1 MQAME
6 RLQEHLFLST
16 LSLRRATVYTCP
28 IISTIIHFY
37 PRSPCGER
45 PGRMTENGTKKLT
58 FLSTLSLRR
67 ATCYSFRHSASCW
80 YFYPRSPCGE
90 RQRLWIM
97 LYSCPGN
104 FYPRSPCGERLAGVN
119 SMLTLI
125 QFLSTLSLRRATTC
139 VLIIRKQCRHFYPR
153 SPCGERPPSTL
164 RHCTTYLFLSTLSLR
179 RATGHGHTGHG
190 GVPFLSTLSLRRA
203 TRASSALSLCSVNF
217 YPRSPCGERP
227 DSGIGAWR
235 YRYFYPRSPCGERPC
250 CPASSSTRQVF
261 LSTLSLRRATDG
273 QHRRLSDR
281 QHFYPRSPCGE
292 RPHILRWDAD
302 HLQPFLSTLS
312 LRRATVAYHAMCR
325 LSRFLST
332 LSLRRA
338 TEPDP
343 ATDRI
348 VSHFYPRSPCGE
360 RRAVFNDLRESAGI
374 SIHALLAESD
384 QRPSGCRSGGSYF
397 YPRSPCGERPCHA
410 ARCCQRKPFLST
422 LSLRRATSC
431 CSLLFFLWGNFYP
444 RSPCGERRHMYE
456 GYRHTERFLSTLS
469 LRRATPGIQRLV
481 ALLRQFLSTLSLR
494 RATSFCRQPPP
505 TRWISIHALLAESD
519 SWAVTA
525 A

>member
-348 VSHFYPRSPCGE
+348 PIIQ
-360 RRAVFNDLRESAGI
+360 I

-384 QRPSGCRSGGSYF
+384 HQQTSNHPRKTDF
-397 YPRSPCGERPCHA
+397 YPRSPCGER
-410 ARCCQRKPFLST
+410 LSI
-422 LSLRRATSC
+422 
-431 CSLLFFLWGNFYP
+431 
-444 RSPCGERRHMYE
+444 
-456 GYRHTERFLSTLS
+456 
-469 LRRATPGIQRLV
+469 IQL
-481 ALLRQFLSTLSLR
+481 
-494 RATSFCRQPPP
+494 
-505 TRWISIHALLAESD
+505 IE
-519 SWAVTA
+519 
-525 A
+525 

>member
-1 MQAME
+1 
-6 RLQEHLFLST
+6 
-16 LSLRRATVYTCP
+16 
-28 IISTIIHFY
+28 
-37 PRSPCGER
+37 
-45 PGRMTENGTKKLT
+45 MTENGTKKLT

-104 FYPRSPCGERLAGVN
+104 
-119 SMLTLI
+119 
-125 QFLSTLSLRRATTC
+125 
-139 VLIIRKQCRHFYPR
+139 FYPR

>member
-1 MQAME
+1 
-6 RLQEHLFLST
+6 
-16 LSLRRATVYTCP
+16 
-28 IISTIIHFY
+28 
-37 PRSPCGER
+37 
-45 PGRMTENGTKKLT
+45 MTENGTKKLT

-217 YPRSPCGERP
+217 YPRSPCGERRAFAG
-227 DSGIGAWR
+227 SR
-235 YRYFYPRSPCGERPC
+235 RP
-250 CPASSSTRQVF
+250 PGGF
-261 LSTLSLRRATDG
+261 LSTLSLRRATAG
-273 QHRRLSDR
+273 Q
-281 QHFYPRSPCGE
+281 
-292 RPHILRWDAD
+292 
-302 HLQPFLSTLS
+302 LQQ
-312 LRRATVAYHAMCR
+312 RNARY
-325 LSRFLST
+325 
-332 LSLRRA
+332 
-338 TEPDP
+338 
-343 ATDRI
+343 
-348 VSHFYPRSPCGE
+348 
-360 RRAVFNDLRESAGI
+360 I

-384 QRPSGCRSGGSYF
+384 LYF
-397 YPRSPCGERPCHA
+397 FQLG
-410 ARCCQRKPFLST
+410 
-422 LSLRRATSC
+422 
-431 CSLLFFLWGNFYP
+431 
-444 RSPCGERRHMYE
+444 
-456 GYRHTERFLSTLS
+456 
-469 LRRATPGIQRLV
+469 V
-481 ALLRQFLSTLSLR
+481 
-494 RATSFCRQPPP
+494 
-505 TRWISIHALLAESD
+505 
-519 SWAVTA
+519 
-525 A
+525 

>member
-1 MQAME
+1 
-6 RLQEHLFLST
+6 
-16 LSLRRATVYTCP
+16 
-28 IISTIIHFY
+28 
-37 PRSPCGER
+37 
-45 PGRMTENGTKKLT
+45 
-58 FLSTLSLRR
+58 
-67 ATCYSFRHSASCW
+67 
-80 YFYPRSPCGE
+80 
-90 RQRLWIM
+90 
-97 LYSCPGN
+97 
-104 FYPRSPCGERLAGVN
+104 
-119 SMLTLI
+119 MLTLI

-292 RPHILRWDAD
+292 RRWHTMRCAG
-302 HLQPFLSTLS
+302 
-312 LRRATVAYHAMCR
+312 C
-325 LSRFLST
+325 
-332 LSLRRA
+332 
-338 TEPDP
+338 PD
-343 ATDRI
+343 
-348 VSHFYPRSPCGE
+348 FYPRSPCGE
-360 RRAVFNDLRESAGI
+360 RRNRIRQPIASSAI

-384 QRPSGCRSGGSYF
+384 
-397 YPRSPCGERPCHA
+397 A
-410 ARCCQRKPFLST
+410 PFS
-422 LSLRRATSC
+422 
-431 CSLLFFLWGNFYP
+431 
-444 RSPCGERRHMYE
+444 M
-456 GYRHTERFLSTLS
+456 
-469 LRRATPGIQRLV
+469 I
-481 ALLRQFLSTLSLR
+481 
-494 RATSFCRQPPP
+494 
-505 TRWISIHALLAESD
+505 
-519 SWAVTA
+519 
-525 A
+525 

>member
-1 MQAME
+1 MDNVILM
-6 RLQEHLFLST
+6 
-16 LSLRRATVYTCP
+16 
-28 IISTIIHFY
+28 
-37 PRSPCGER
+37 
-45 PGRMTENGTKKLT
+45 PGQ

-261 LSTLSLRRATDG
+261 LSTLSLRRATP
-273 QHRRLSDR
+273 HVRRLPPHRAISIHALLAESDPGHPAPCR
-281 QHFYPRSPCGE
+281 SAPSISIHALLAESDELLQAAAAHPVDFYPRSPCGE
-292 RPHILRWDAD
+292 RQLGSYSSVTHDI
-302 HLQPFLSTLS
+302 FLSTLS
-312 LRRATVAYHAMCR
+312 LRRATPLFFLPPPFPDISIHA
-325 LSRFLST
+325 LLAES
-332 LSLRRA
+332 
-338 TEPDP
+338 DP
-343 ATDRI
+343 CQPGAAGR
-348 VSHFYPRSPCGE
+348 HG
-360 RRAVFNDLRESAGI
+360 GI

-384 QRPSGCRSGGSYF
+384 PGNIVSVTDARDF
-397 YPRSPCGERPCHA
+397 YPRSPCGERQLA
-410 ARCCQRKPFLST
+410 ARDDSIMFVFLST
-422 LSLRRATSC
+422 LSLRRAT
-431 CSLLFFLWGNFYP
+431 
-444 RSPCGERRHMYE
+444 R
-456 GYRHTERFLSTLS
+456 TL
-469 LRRATPGIQRLV
+469 
-481 ALLRQFLSTLSLR
+481 
-494 RATSFCRQPPP
+494 
-505 TRWISIHALLAESD
+505 
-519 SWAVTA
+519 
-525 A
+525 

>member
-153 SPCGERPPSTL
+153 SPCGERQSFGNS
-164 RHCTTYLFLSTLSLR
+164 CTQ
-179 RATGHGHTGHG
+179 A
-190 GVPFLSTLSLRRA
+190 VP
-203 TRASSALSLCSVNF
+203 
-217 YPRSPCGERP
+217 
-227 DSGIGAWR
+227 
-235 YRYFYPRSPCGERPC
+235 
-250 CPASSSTRQVF
+250 
-261 LSTLSLRRATDG
+261 
-273 QHRRLSDR
+273 
-281 QHFYPRSPCGE
+281 
-292 RPHILRWDAD
+292 
-302 HLQPFLSTLS
+302 
-312 LRRATVAYHAMCR
+312 
-325 LSRFLST
+325 
-332 LSLRRA
+332 
-338 TEPDP
+338 
-343 ATDRI
+343 
-348 VSHFYPRSPCGE
+348 
-360 RRAVFNDLRESAGI
+360 I

-384 QRPSGCRSGGSYF
+384 
-397 YPRSPCGERPCHA
+397 H
-410 ARCCQRKPFLST
+410 
-422 LSLRRATSC
+422 
-431 CSLLFFLWGNFYP
+431 
-444 RSPCGERRHMYE
+444 
-456 GYRHTERFLSTLS
+456 
-469 LRRATPGIQRLV
+469 
-481 ALLRQFLSTLSLR
+481 
-494 RATSFCRQPPP
+494 
-505 TRWISIHALLAESD
+505 
-519 SWAVTA
+519 
-525 A
+525 

>member
-67 ATCYSFRHSASCW
+67 ATCYSFRHSALCW

-235 YRYFYPRSPCGERPC
+235 YRY
-250 CPASSSTRQVF
+250 
-261 LSTLSLRRATDG
+261 
-273 QHRRLSDR
+273 
-281 QHFYPRSPCGE
+281 FYPRSPCGE